1 MPEYNKLVRDKI
13 PEIIKANGDTPI
25 TRILNDEEYL
35 LELIKKISEEQ
46 KELASAATPILQMEE
61 LADLQELI
69 LAIAEHIG
77 SLAQLEEIRVE
88 KATKR
93 GGFDSKVFLE
103 GVE

>member
-1 MPEYNKLVRDKI
+1 MPKYNKLVRDKI

-46 KELASAATPILQMEE
+46 KELASADTTILQMEE

-77 SLAQLEEIRVE
+77 STQELEIIRKQ
-88 KATKR
+88 KASKR
-93 GGFDSKVFLE
+93 GTFEQKIFLE
-103 GVE
+103 STK

>member
-1 MPEYNKLVRDKI
+1 
-13 PEIIKANGDTPI
+13 
-25 TRILNDEEYL
+25 
-35 LELIKKISEEQ
+35 
-46 KELASAATPILQMEE
+46 MEE